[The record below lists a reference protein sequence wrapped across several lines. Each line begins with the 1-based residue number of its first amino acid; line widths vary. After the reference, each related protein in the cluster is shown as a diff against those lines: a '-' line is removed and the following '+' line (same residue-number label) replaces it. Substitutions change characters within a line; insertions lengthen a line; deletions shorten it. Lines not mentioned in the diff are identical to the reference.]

1 MAREGYRGVS
11 KQGRHAAAVSKD
23 RGVWQVTILPALR
36 GGGGG
41 GASLG
46 GETRTRIIC

>member
-23 RGVWQVTILPALR
+23 RGVWQVTIIQALMAA

-41 GASLG
+41 GLIVPLRV
-46 GETRTRIIC
+46 T